1 MKLIKSLGN
10 RGNRGNRG
18 ILLKGTTTKITIQKG
33 GLLSFRR
40 PLMTVGLPLM
50 KSVLTPLT
58 KSALI
63 PLGLS
68 AGIPAAKAAI
78 QKNIY
83 GLGTTAVIISN

>member
-1 MKLIKSLGN
+1 
-10 RGNRGNRG
+10 
-18 ILLKGTTTKITIQKG
+18 
-33 GLLSFRR
+33 
-40 PLMTVGLPLM
+40 MTVGLPLM